1 VRLAR
6 DVADLVLMVSRS
18 GRTTL
23 VDAAKQRARCRD
35 WLVSEVVAALETADD
50 GSSIAP
56 TPRQSELEVRR
67 GDESVLVRV
76 RAFPTNYGQA
86 GQPITK
92 SVAEVTDDLNEL
104 TKFRAESAGLAVMLA
119 YPIRSIDFDKWGDQL
134 VKVKQHAAEVLVSER
149 IALERDETAR
159 LYVFLAK

>member
-1 VRLAR
+1 VNLAR

-35 WLVSEVVAALETADD
+35 WLVSEVIAALETADD

-56 TPRQSELEVRR
+56 TPRQSELQVRR
-67 GDESVLVRV
+67 GDESVLARL

-86 GQPITK
+86 GQPITR
-92 SVAEVTDDLNEL
+92 SVADVITDLTEVT
-104 TKFRAESAGLAVMLA
+104 TFRAESVGLAVMLA

-134 VKVKQHAAEVLVSER
+134 AKVKRHAAHVLLSES

-159 LYVFLAK
+159 LYVFVAE